1 MAMNTRIRNFY
12 IEWLIYGVCSVFLG
26 GLLFAIAYREHR
38 HISEREKERLL
49 AVSSITDYMLTQQFE
64 RIAVTLGGML
74 LSMTPGWELRPDAGF
89 IVSER
94 LKTLSS
100 AMNSVRSISIIDASG
115 RIVFSNLDALVGQ
128 DASHRD
134 YFLVPQKNPENET
147 LYVSPPF
154 RTATNIWTMN
164 LTRIITGRDGEFSG
178 VISAALD
185 AQFFASLFNAVR
197 YAPSTWARLVHG
209 VGKVFIWQP
218 GNDEMAGL
226 DLSVPET
233 FFSSHLRSGERSS
246 FFKGI
251 SYSANEQSMLM
262 LRTMRPE
269 GLHMDH
275 PVVIGIGRGTA
286 AIFADWRRSVK
297 IYALFYLIVFVVGS
311 AWLLVTQ
318 RWWRKAE
325 HEVIRVGAQLKSLR
339 TELESFFSIAPDM
352 MGIADPSGRCVKVNP
367 AWKKLMGYDSGELEG
382 TRYSDLCHPEDK
394 SAAVS
399 LVADMR
405 AGQSASGF
413 VARFRHK
420 NGSYRFLEWS
430 LAAHDGLIFL
440 AAHDITARR
449 EAEMH
454 LHNLAYYD
462 RLTSLPNRTLFFDRF
477 AQALSRA
484 KRGQKHLGILFV
496 DLDGFKVVNDKFGHE
511 SGDIVLRTVA
521 ERFLS
526 IVRTTDT
533 VARMGGDEFVV
544 ILSEIDD
551 QVGAVR
557 VAQKILSAVATEIPL
572 SPTTACQ
579 VGASIGISIYPQHG
593 TTRDDLLMAA
603 DMAMYRSKKKGKNR
617 YEVAGES
624 SLDETIV
631 LDEAYLVGIRE
642 IDDQHAEMASLIKR
656 LGTISGEAS
665 DDHVIAECLLRELSA
680 FTEYHFASEHRLMR
694 QFSYPS
700 IYEHDQAHARLLSEL
715 ERIKLEELKSGD
727 EFLFAYMRKW
737 LLEHILEYDKPLAQF
752 LRQNNA
758 SA

>member
-1 MAMNTRIRNFY
+1 MNTRIRNFY
-12 IEWLIYGVCSVFLG
+12 IEWLIYGVCSVILG
-26 GLLFAIAYREHR
+26 VLLFVIANREHR
-38 HISEREKERLL
+38 HVSEREKERLL

-64 RIAVTLGGML
+64 RIAVTLGGVRR
-74 LSMTPGWELRPDAGF
+74 SMTPGWELRPDTGF

-100 AMNSVRSISIIDASG
+100 AMNSVRSISIIDVSG

-128 DASHRD
+128 DASQRD

-154 RTATNIWTMN
+154 RASTDVWTMT
-164 LTRIITGRDGEFSG
+164 LTRIITGRDGEFAG
-178 VISAALD
+178 VISASLD
-185 AQFFASLFNAVR
+185 VQFFASLINAVR
-197 YAPSTWARLVHG
+197 YAPSTWTRLVHG
-209 VGKVFIWQP
+209 AGKVFIWQP
-218 GNDEMAGL
+218 GGDEMAGL
-226 DLSVPET
+226 DLSVPGT
-233 FFSSHLRSGERSS
+233 FFSSHLRSGELGS
-246 FFKGI
+246 FFEGI

-262 LRTMRPE
+262 LRTIRPE

-275 PVVIGIGRGTA
+275 PLVFGIGRGKA
-286 AIFADWRRSVK
+286 AIFADWRRSVQM
-297 IYALFYLIVFVVGS
+297 YALFYLIAFVVGS
-311 AWLLVTQ
+311 AWLLATQ

-382 TRYSDLCHPEDK
+382 TRYFDLCHPEDK
-394 SAAVS
+394 PAAVS
-399 LVADMR
+399 LVADMQ
-405 AGQSASGF
+405 AGQSVSDF

-420 NGSYRFLEWS
+420 NGDYRFLEWS

-477 AQALSRA
+477 AQALFRA
-484 KRGQKHLGILFV
+484 KRDQKHLGVLFV

-511 SGDIVLRTVA
+511 AGDIVLKTVA

-533 VARMGGDEFVV
+533 VARMGGDEFVIV
-544 ILSEIDD
+544 LSEIDD
-551 QVGAVR
+551 QTGAVH
-557 VAQKILSAVATEIPL
+557 VAQKILSVVAIEIIL
-572 SPTTACQ
+572 SQTATCQ

-624 SLDETIV
+624 SLDETSL

-656 LGTISGEAS
+656 LGATSCEAA
-665 DDHVIAECLLRELSA
+665 DDHVIAECLMRELSA

-700 IYEHDQAHARLLSEL
+700 ISGHDQAHARLLSEL
-715 ERIKLEELKSGD
+715 ERVNLEEMKSGD

-752 LRQNNA
+752 LRQN
-758 SA
+758 SATV